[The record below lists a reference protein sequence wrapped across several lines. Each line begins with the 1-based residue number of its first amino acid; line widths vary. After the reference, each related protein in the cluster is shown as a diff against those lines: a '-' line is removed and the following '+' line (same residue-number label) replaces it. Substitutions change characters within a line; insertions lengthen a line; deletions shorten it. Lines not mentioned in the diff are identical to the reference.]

1 MKKYILFI
9 TAMLMLL
16 TGCSK
21 PAEYAEPIIP
31 SIVEENYME
40 TLTPIEAVKAL
51 SRTYKD
57 ESYTNPISP
66 YKYCADPT
74 AVEYNGRLYI
84 YGTNDHQQYDVVGDE
99 GENHYG
105 FIRSLVVMS
114 TEDMVNWTYH
124 GEIPVGDI
132 APWVWA
138 SWAPTICSRVEADGL
153 THFYLYFS
161 NSGAGVGVITSTD
174 PVTGWTDPLG
184 KPLVDSNT
192 PGLGDCP
199 NPFDPGV
206 VIDDNGV
213 GWLAFGAGIGESGSE
228 AMPGSARIVQLGED
242 MLSFASDIVE
252 IKAPYLFEASELN
265 YINGTYVYTYNN
277 SWVERTEWDYDADVP
292 PGCSMAYMTSKT
304 PLDTDSWEYGDYYFT
319 NPGEAG
325 MSYSNN
331 HSHLHKYKGN
341 WYMLYHTLNLQDAQ
355 KIRVGVRSLS
365 VEDIKVNENKVEIE
379 RTQASH
385 EGAKQIMALNP
396 FNPHAGTEMA
406 TCARVAYNN
415 DLTSTSQKEGAWIY
429 LRGVDFTSAPE
440 SFFAKVSGSGQIEV
454 RLDDKDSE
462 SVAVITFENA
472 EAATVKYDVSEAVKG
487 EHNVYLVFSG
497 EGITLHSWQFN

>member
-1 MKKYILFI
+1 MKKIILII
-9 TAMLMLL
+9 TSALMLL
-16 TGCSK
+16 AGCAK
-21 PAEYAEPIIP
+21 PVEYSAPLIEPIT
-31 SIVEENYME
+31 EENAME
-40 TLTPIEAVKAL
+40 TLTPIEAAKAL

-57 ESYTNPISP
+57 EAYTNPISP
-66 YKYCADPT
+66 IKYCADPT
-74 AVEYNGRLYI
+74 AVEYNGRLYL

-99 GENHYG
+99 GKNTYG
-105 FIRSLVVMS
+105 YIKSLVVIS

-124 GEIPVGDI
+124 GEIPVGEI
-132 APWVWA
+132 APWIYA

-184 KPLVDSNT
+184 RPLIDSNT

-206 VIDDNGV
+206 VIDDNGI
-213 GWLAFGAGIGESGSE
+213 GWLAFGAGVGKSGSE

-277 SWVERTEWDYDADVP
+277 SWAERTEWTYDAEKP
-292 PGCSMAYMTSKT
+292 KACSMAYMTTKT
-304 PLDTDSWEYGDYYFT
+304 PLDTDSWEYQHDYFP

-341 WYMLYHTLNLQDAQ
+341 WYMFYHTLNLQDEQ
-355 KIRVGVRSLS
+355 KIKVGVRSLS
-365 VEDIKVNENKVEIE
+365 VEDITVNEGSVEIVP
-379 RTQASH
+379 TQATH
-385 EGAKQIMALNP
+385 EGAKQIMSLNP
-396 FNPHAGTEMA
+396 FSPHVGSEMA
-406 TCARVAYNN
+406 TCARMTYGE
-415 DLTSTSQKEGAWIY
+415 DLTSTSAKEGAWIY

-440 SFFAKVSGSGQIEV
+440 SFFAAVSGSGQLEV
-454 RLDDKDSE
+454 RLDDKDSA

-472 EAATVKYDVSEAVKG
+472 EATTVKCDVPEAVKG
-487 EHNVYLVFSG
+487 EHDVYLVFSG
-497 EGITLHSWQFN
+497 EGITLHSWQFK